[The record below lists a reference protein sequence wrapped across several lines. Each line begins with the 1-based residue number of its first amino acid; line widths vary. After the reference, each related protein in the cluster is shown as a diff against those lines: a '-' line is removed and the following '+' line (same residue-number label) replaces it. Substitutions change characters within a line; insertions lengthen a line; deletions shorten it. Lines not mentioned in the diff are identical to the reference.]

1 MKTRAKPA
9 QQKSI
14 LGANKFLIVTFVA
27 IIILLIPGVY
37 LASTINSPAEVQI
50 NPEAKAVIDEF
61 TYNWGEIEINDGN
74 VEKVFEITNAGNDSL
89 ILSNVETSCMCTTAQ
104 LSYAEESSPIFGMH
118 TKSGY
123 TLEVPSGKTAQLKIV
138 FDPAF
143 HGPSGV
149 GPINRQVKVDT
160 NDPSNPQLNFMLT
173 AMVRK

>member
-1 MKTRAKPA
+1 MKSQAKPV
-9 QQKSI
+9 QQNSLLGKS
-14 LGANKFLIVTFVA
+14 KFIIVTFVA
-27 IIILLIPGVY
+27 VIILLIPGVY

-50 NPEAKAVIDEF
+50 NSEAKAVIDES
-61 TYNWGEIEINDGN
+61 TYNWGEIEINGGN

-104 LSYAEESSPIFGMH
+104 LILAGKDSPIFGMH
-118 TKSGY
+118 SKSGY
-123 TLEVPSGKTAQLKIV
+123 VFEVPSGKTAKLKIV

-149 GPINRQVKVDT
+149 GSISRQIRVDT
-160 NDPSNPQLNFMLT
+160 NDPLNPQLNFMLT